1 MNIYIYIVAFIST
14 ALLGNKCIA
23 QQTTEGL
30 KQYTN
35 IIPTNMS
42 EAVFGAG
49 CFWCLESAYEE
60 IDGVK
65 EAINGYAG
73 GTELAPTYSKVSKGQ
88 TTHAE
93 VIKVIYNP
101 EVVTYRELVDFFWS
115 THDASRSDGVWPDFG
130 PQYRSIL
137 LYQNDAEKK
146 AIEASSTEHEAR
158 TGQFIATE
166 IKALDIFH
174 PAELYHQDYAEKN
187 PKDRYVRSIIGP
199 KMKKLDL
206 GK

>member
-1 MNIYIYIVAFIST
+1 M
-14 ALLGNKCIA
+14 
-23 QQTTEGL
+23 
-30 KQYTN
+30 
-35 IIPTNMS
+35 
-42 EAVFGAG
+42 
-49 CFWCLESAYEE
+49 
-60 IDGVK
+60 
-65 EAINGYAG
+65 
-73 GTELAPTYSKVSKGQ
+73 
-88 TTHAE
+88 
-93 VIKVIYNP
+93 IKVIYNP

-137 LYQNDAEKK
+137 LYQNDAERK

-158 TGQFIATE
+158 TGQLIATE

-199 KMKKLDL
+199 KMKKLGPRQISRARERFPAMRSDHEVL
-206 GK
+206 IEIVGYFIIKLQIFTNPKS